1 MSGLVKQLLR
11 EIKVGMFEN
20 KYSLD
25 ALYLECQIHCPRIEL
40 IKNACNAVLHMYH
53 YHAVENAHSRMHNL
67 HIHCT

>member
-25 ALYLECQIHCPRIEL
+25 ALYLECQNTLP
-40 IKNACNAVLHMYH
+40 KNRVD
-53 YHAVENAHSRMHNL
+53 
-67 HIHCT
+67 